1 MKVNDLGLKVF
12 KEEFDMNK
20 RSCPYCKHD
29 LVDITEF
36 PCARCVLFP
45 DIHPYWEPETEENDS
60 LIPEPETLP

>member
-1 MKVNDLGLKVF
+1 MS
-12 KEEFDMNK
+12 E

-45 DIHPYWEPETEENDS
+45 DHPYWESETEENGS
-60 LIPEPETLP
+60 TIPESEKLP